1 MHWVEIIHLRM
12 NGIRSCE
19 AAKDQLAQALK
30 IDQNKT
36 SQSVK
41 IYRHQTIEGDLCV
54 ILNWKSS
61 DMVRS
66 YSDLGLQLTSSLKE
80 FGRVDHTIWVEM

>member
-1 MHWVEIIHLRM
+1 MNRVEIIHLRM
-12 NGIRSCE
+12 NGSHSRK
-19 AAKDQLAQALK
+19 AAKDLLATALK
-30 IDQNKT
+30 IDQDEI

-41 IYRHQTIEGDLCV
+41 IYRHQSIEGDLCV
-54 ILNWKSS
+54 ILDWKSA